1 MKILSI
7 SDVITN
13 SSSEIFAYFNK
24 ESEQKLKEFVNT
36 ILKTFHVNK
45 TFDDLFTIEYE
56 LLYDAEETGIT
67 SIEEALD
74 REMDSDGRPYI
85 SGYKVIPRKHGQ
97 YERLCQLLSELPD
110 MFDHDIVY
118 NT

>member
-36 ILKTFHVNK
+36 ILKTFHVDK
-45 TFDDLFTIEYE
+45 TFDNLFTIEYE
-56 LLYDAEETGIT
+56 LSYAAEDAGIIST
-67 SIEEALD
+67 EEALD

-85 SGYKVIPRKHGQ
+85 SGYKIVPKEHGQ
-97 YERLCQLLSELPD
+97 YKRLCQLLSKLPY

-118 NT
+118 T